1 VVLAA
6 QAARGLNVA
15 APLLAVLLPA
25 CYDFHLTGPEDAP
38 TVSTPRLVSV
48 SVEYRQPNGCLSAP
62 SPACNDDVVFYASWM
77 QKGTEFRLTRDPGG
91 FTWRGVAHGVA
102 VNFPPRDDPYEVR
115 IFDPHLVGSCAEGFS
130 ADRIVVGGEAL
141 AKNNGEGCRGQA
153 AFVFVDD
160 NGRGHN
166 PY

>member
-1 VVLAA
+1 M
-6 QAARGLNVA
+6 
-15 APLLAVLLPA
+15 LAVALLPA

-38 TVSTPRLVSV
+38 TLSTPRLVSV
-48 SVEYRQPNGCLSAP
+48 MVEYRQPNGCLSAP
-62 SPACNDDVVFYASWM
+62 SRDCENDVLFYGSWM
-77 QKGTEFRLTRDPGG
+77 LPGTQFRLTRDAGRL
-91 FTWRGVAHGVA
+91 TWRGVAHGVP

-115 IFDPHLVGSCAEGFS
+115 IFDPYLVASCAQGFS
-130 ADRIVVGGEAL
+130 ADRITFGGEAL
-141 AKNNGEGCRGQA
+141 FKNNGSGCQDQA